1 MTEIFVIS
9 FSFILSFVT
18 RIISAIGGHGHQR
31 AVLSWG
37 DYCDAGWKVHGP
49 TGAGKELGF

>member
-1 MTEIFVIS
+1 MTEIFVIT